1 MAFKIAFRRFLTAL
15 VKKYLKTQFTK
26 ILKGKENNMVDI
38 FSISVLLDQTELVL
52 KRGESATL
60 TATVLPASLAN
71 KNVIWSS
78 NDTSIATVD
87 NGRVL
92 GLKEGVTNVI
102 AISAFDN
109 TVAASCKVIVSNDI
123 LVSSIEI
130 NPATTMYP
138 GNTANFTV
146 SVFPLDATNK
156 SVLWSSDDP
165 SVASVDPQS
174 GFVTALK
181 QGTTMIRATAQ
192 DIGGVSA
199 CYELTVEYP
208 YPAYISDGV
217 KTYSYALDGN
227 TSLSKNFK
235 VEEFQCKDGSDE
247 ILIDMQLVRYL
258 QQIRDWAG
266 GSITINSGY
275 RTPSW
280 NAHPKVQGA
289 PNSMHLYGKAADIV
303 CSTKT
308 PLELAKKAELLEAP
322 GIEWNDVGKYTHIDT
337 RAVKYYFKRVPVKN
351 EEGKEVGKNITVDT
365 FQDLS

>member
-1 MAFKIAFRRFLTAL
+1 
-15 VKKYLKTQFTK
+15 
-26 ILKGKENNMVDI
+26 MVDI

-92 GLKEGVTNVI
+92 GIKEGVTNVI

-165 SVASVDPQS
+165 SVASVAPNS
-174 GFVTALK
+174 GLVTALK

-235 VEEFQCKDGSDE
+235 VEEFQCKDDSDE
-247 ILIDMQLVRYL
+247 ILIDMALVRYL

-275 RTPSW
+275 RTPSY
-280 NAHPKVQGA
+280 NKEKGFSPTSKH
-289 PNSMHLYGKAADIV
+289 MLGKAADIV

-308 PLELAKKAELLEAP
+308 PLELARKAQCLNIP
-322 GIEWNDVGKYTHIDT
+322 GIEWNPVKHYTHVDT
-337 RAVKYYFKRVPVKN
+337 RTGNDWWTQYAEDEN
-351 EEGKEVGKNITVDT
+351 EEGYFIDIESFYDVEEE
-365 FQDLS
+365 QA